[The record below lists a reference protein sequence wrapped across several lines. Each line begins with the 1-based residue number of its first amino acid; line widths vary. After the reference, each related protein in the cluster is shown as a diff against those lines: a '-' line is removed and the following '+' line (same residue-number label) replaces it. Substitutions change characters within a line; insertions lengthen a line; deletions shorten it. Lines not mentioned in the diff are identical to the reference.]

1 MTSSQ
6 IPPNSRATSD
16 LTLQDCELEIPTPN
30 PSNIRTS
37 QRQAGCR
44 DPVIPLYTP
53 TTTGAHD
60 STENQKPLVLTE
72 VQPIIL
78 AVTEDLS
85 DSSDG
90 RGANESVL

>member
-1 MTSSQ
+1 MSSSQ

-53 TTTGAHD
+53 TTTEAHD
-60 STENQKPLVLTE
+60 STENQEPQVLTE
-72 VQPIIL
+72 VQPIVL